1 MKQKCEEF
9 GKFEICDIKTN
20 ERNGKF
26 AIVKFSKESDAKT
39 ALEKLNNKEVESKK
53 LLVKELNSYN
63 YNNNNYHQNYN
74 YKRSGN
80 YNFIYPNMNMNI
92 NNIPMQKYDEPIMNN
107 NLYVANIPPKAT
119 KEDLEKTFGEFGE
132 IDSIKLDEDEN
143 SSSKK
148 EFINKEFGYVLFKK
162 IEDAK
167 KACESL
173 HGKYIKGFENHYKL
187 LIVEYFIPKD
197 KRNLMANNSYMNLP
211 SPPTPMMYPGTF
223 MPQPYMMPI
232 PMGMTPMPN
241 NQLRPQQYMYSQGN
255 FKSGFG
261 NRKYNN
267 FRGRGRGKNYQKR
280 NNNTNSTNNGGDKV
294 EEKKVEFDH
303 ESFNKLKN
311 EEEKKD
317 FLGEKLFN
325 LIQENRLI
333 KEKNEDSDTVGKI
346 TGMIIGIPNLDEI
359 IDVLESPSKLEAR
372 IKEALELLEKK

>member
-1 MKQKCEEF
+1 
-9 GKFEICDIKTN
+9 
-20 ERNGKF
+20 
-26 AIVKFSKESDAKT
+26 
-39 ALEKLNNKEVESKK
+39 
-53 LLVKELNSYN
+53 
-63 YNNNNYHQNYN
+63 
-74 YKRSGN
+74 
-80 YNFIYPNMNMNI
+80 
-92 NNIPMQKYDEPIMNN
+92 
-107 NLYVANIPPKAT
+107 
-119 KEDLEKTFGEFGE
+119 
-132 IDSIKLDEDEN
+132 
-143 SSSKK
+143 
-148 EFINKEFGYVLFKK
+148 
-162 IEDAK
+162 
-167 KACESL
+167 
-173 HGKYIKGFENHYKL
+173 
-187 LIVEYFIPKD
+187 
-197 KRNLMANNSYMNLP
+197 MANNSYMNLP

-261 NRKYNN
+261 NRKHNN